1 VVASW
6 PRSHIRSAPVADC
19 DPTGGAALDPVSL
32 VDSLMI
38 DMVALGSM
46 EVVRL
51 TSFLVTFS
59 LAACQLGVA
68 PSFEVRLPSPG
79 EGISPLDVVVED
91 HAGVVS
97 GVTSAAPA
105 DWTEGV
111 SRSNRPGRVI
121 VSWLGGVCDTRA
133 TLSIASEGGALTIR
147 ETTETTETTGGGC
160 LLAGIGRSVAIDLD
174 REVAPETI
182 RLVGDDGT

>member
-1 VVASW
+1 M
-6 PRSHIRSAPVADC
+6 D
-19 DPTGGAALDPVSL
+19 
-32 VDSLMI
+32 
-38 DMVALGSM
+38 
-46 EVVRL
+46 VVRL
-51 TSFLVTFS
+51 TSILVAFS

-68 PSFEVRLPSPG
+68 PSFEIRLPSPG
-79 EGISPLDVVVED
+79 EGIAPLDVVVED

-111 SRSNRPGRVI
+111 SRSDRPGRVI
-121 VSWLGGVCDTRA
+121 VSWLGGLCDTRA

-147 ETTETTETTGGGC
+147 ETTETTGGGC

-174 REVAPETI
+174 REAAAETI